1 MSALIL
7 PPVARGVDDP
17 LLAYLQDSLRLRNL
31 SFAENPT
38 LLPEGRETNIY
49 RFQLRSQGP
58 LPLAFTPPLILRAYS
73 SRFGLPRLR
82 REFAAQQF
90 LAEAGYP
97 VARPLLFERSAAVLG
112 GPFLVMNLVPGQTML
127 AALLHRFTNIWWAP
141 GHMAEMHARL
151 HALPA
156 ADFPC
161 PPGRFLERRLR
172 EMHRRLREY
181 DLDGLMPGL
190 DWLRDH
196 RPEAPEMPSILHLD
210 FHPMNL
216 LFDRGCC
223 RGVLDWCEADA
234 GDRHAD
240 VASTLML
247 LDTAPL
253 EGITVAQRLA
263 ALAGRSMLRR
273 RYLRAYRRFFP
284 VDRGRLCYFK
294 AWAALQR
301 LCRWGTWIRAGPL
314 ITGSKPSVMRFVTPE
329 QIALLERY
337 FQHQA
342 GVAVCLGAPLAA

>member
-1 MSALIL
+1 MSTLVL
-7 PPVARGVDDP
+7 PRVTPGVDAP
-17 LLAYLQDSLRLRNL
+17 LLAYLQQSLRLRGL
-31 SFAENPT
+31 SFAEPPT

-49 RFQLRSQGP
+49 RFRLRGNGP
-58 LPLAFTPPLILRAYS
+58 LPPAFTPPLILRAYS
-73 SRFGLPRLR
+73 SRFGLPRVCH
-82 REFAAQQF
+82 EFAVQQF
-90 LAEAGYP
+90 LAAAGYP
-97 VARPLLFERSAAVLG
+97 VPRPLLLERSAAVLG
-112 GPFLVMNLVPGQTML
+112 GPFLVMDLVPGQTML
-127 AALLHRFTNIWWAP
+127 AALLARFTDIWWAP
-141 GHMAEMHARL
+141 AHMAAMHARL
-151 HALPA
+151 HGFPA
-156 ADFPC
+156 ADFPS

-172 EMHRRLREY
+172 EMRRLLHEY
-181 DLDGLMPGL
+181 ELDGLTPGL
-190 DWLRDH
+190 DWLQGR
-196 RPEAPEMPSILHLD
+196 RPEPPEVPSILHLD

-216 LFDRGCC
+216 VFDRGCC
-223 RGVLDWCEADA
+223 RGVLDWCEADV

-253 EGITVAQRLA
+253 EGITAAQRLA

-284 VDRGRLCYFK
+284 IDRARLRYFK

-301 LCRWGTWIRAGPL
+301 LCRWGTWLRAGPL

-342 GVAVCLGAPLAA
+342 GVPVRL